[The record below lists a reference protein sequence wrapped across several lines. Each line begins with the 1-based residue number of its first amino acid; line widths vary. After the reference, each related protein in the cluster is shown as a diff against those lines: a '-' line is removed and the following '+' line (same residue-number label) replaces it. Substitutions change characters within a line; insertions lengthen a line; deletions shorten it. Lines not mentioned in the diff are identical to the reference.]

1 MKKESIKHAINV
13 IIEGLNNSSIE
24 QIDRVELMTN
34 LYNFLEHYDEDIKI
48 LRKEVVKNERKEK

>member
-1 MKKESIKHAINV
+1 MKKESIKQAINV
-13 IIEGLNNSSIE
+13 IIEGLNNSNIE

-48 LRKEVVKNERKEK
+48 LRKEVGRNERKEK